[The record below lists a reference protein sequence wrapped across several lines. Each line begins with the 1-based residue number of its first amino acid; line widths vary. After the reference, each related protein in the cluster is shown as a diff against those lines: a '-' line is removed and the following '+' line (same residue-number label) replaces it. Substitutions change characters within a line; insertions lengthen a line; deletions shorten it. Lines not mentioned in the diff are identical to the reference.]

1 MITKDDKNSSWNII
15 DYTRFTREVIG
26 IYWGVIGIYW
36 GVIGIYWKLTRFA
49 REVNGQMLF
58 LLRFFDNV
66 LLRRKAYVR

>member
-1 MITKDDKNSSWNII
+1 MKKANGKNSSWNII

-26 IYWGVIGIYW
+26 FYW

-66 LLRRKAYVR
+66 LLRRKSYVR

>member
-1 MITKDDKNSSWNII
+1 MKKANGKNSSWNII
-15 DYTRFTREVIG
+15 GKTRFAR
-26 IYWGVIGIYW
+26 GVIGFYW